1 MKFHWGHGI
10 AIFFS
15 IFVIFMLTLLFL
27 SRQEN
32 IDLVSEDYY
41 AEELKYGDRIEKIK
55 NSQEAGL
62 YIQTELKGDQ
72 LILSLPEKVDPSKL
86 EGTVIFYRPSD
97 AAMDLEHA
105 LDLDDENSMAVPL
118 KEFHPGL
125 YKVQLEFKLNDTS
138 YFIEK
143 NLNI

>member
-10 AIFFS
+10 AVFFS
-15 IFVIFMLTLLFL
+15 IFVIFMLTLLYL

-32 IDLVSEDYY
+32 IDLVTEDYY
-41 AEELKYGDRIEKIK
+41 AEELKYGDRMEKII
-55 NSQEAGL
+55 NSQKAGL
-62 YIQTELKGDQ
+62 ELQTELLGDQ
-72 LILSLPEKVDPSKL
+72 LILSLPEKVDPSAL

-97 AAMDLEHA
+97 AAMDLKHTLI
-105 LDLDDENSMAVPL
+105 LDEANRMAVPL
-118 KEFHPGL
+118 KDFHPGL
-125 YKVQLEFKLNDTS
+125 YKVQLEFKINDTA